1 MTIGLAMATD
11 LARIRIPNSKLAR
24 EITELVRDIESP
36 LLFHHSS
43 RVYYWGALA
52 GRRRGLKFDP
62 ELLYAGAMFHDM
74 GLTHQHSTSNERFE
88 VDGANA
94 AGHFLRSHGIAQQD
108 IDTVWTAIALHT
120 TPGIPQH
127 MHPVVALVTAGVE
140 MDVLGR
146 AYSEYSDAER
156 AAVVHAHPRA
166 AHFKEDII
174 QAFYDGIKHKPETTF
189 GNVKADVLAD
199 KDPSFQRGNFC
210 SVIRASAW
218 RG

>member
-1 MTIGLAMATD
+1 MVSVERKPTSASRISRFHPSQNINRQETFVNIDLKTNID
-11 LARIRIPNSKLAR
+11 LAGIRIPDSKLAR
-24 EITELVRDIESP
+24 EITELVRDTESP

-52 GRRRGLKFDP
+52 GKRRRLRFDP

-74 GLTHQHSTSNERFE
+74 GLTPEHSSDDERFE

-94 AGHFLRSHGIAQQD
+94 ARDFLRGHGISQED

-140 MDVLGR
+140 MDVLGIS
-146 AYSEYSDAER
+146 YPEFSDADR
-156 AAVVHAHPRA
+156 KAVV
-166 AHFKEDII
+166 
-174 QAFYDGIKHKPETTF
+174 
-189 GNVKADVLAD
+189 
-199 KDPSFQRGNFC
+199 
-210 SVIRASAW
+210 
-218 RG
+218 